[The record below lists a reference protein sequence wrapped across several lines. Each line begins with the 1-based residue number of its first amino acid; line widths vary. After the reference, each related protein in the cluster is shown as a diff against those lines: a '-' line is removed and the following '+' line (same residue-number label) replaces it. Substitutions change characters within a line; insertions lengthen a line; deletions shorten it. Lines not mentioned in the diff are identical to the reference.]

1 MANFVADRVH
11 PSISPPPPVY
21 IRASPPPPHPNSDLP
36 QVPNMDLSEGPSSPT
51 TVKRK
56 SAALS
61 PLQVDNEAHIHRSP
75 LSPVRIDDSVAIPQ
89 ASSAVIENSDDVGNE
104 SSFLDQSFSGMKI
117 SEEPKF
123 PVRVDSMAPNMA
135 ANRHASASTGSWS
148 LVGNDKDDSSK
159 RGSTDRQDSVSK
171 AYHNSNSSQGSL
183 DSSQQMDY
191 HPLQYHHRPFR
202 DSPTGQRSGSS
213 SAEYLANPNQLL
225 APGKQPRPVSAY
237 SSTSDLRSRSPNF
250 LANVQARRSSNYSP
264 DTRPMS
270 TFVDLINTSYPQPAP
285 SPAAK
290 NNENLRMLL
299 GNNVSL
305 LSHKQT
311 FEMYLGNVKKT
322 NDPAVQYE
330 FAVFMISAVQEM
342 YSNQDEDPKPVSGG
356 KDKGVAPDITRSRL
370 LIEAKAILQRL
381 ADRSYPFAQYYL
393 GDGYS
398 SGLFNKGKI
407 DHERALPLFVA
418 ASKHGHAEAAYRAGL
433 CNEFGWGC
441 RVDGPKA
448 MNFYRN
454 AGVKNHPGALLRLG
468 RACLSGDLGLGKRYR
483 EGLKWLKRAAEAADF
498 QYNSAPFE
506 LGLLHENGFGDDVFK
521 DEPYAA
527 QLFTKSADLGHS
539 DANYRMGHAYEIGE
553 LNCPVDPALSIHF
566 YTAAA
571 QMGHPEAQLAL
582 CAWYMIGADPI
593 LEKDE
598 MEAYEWARQ
607 AAIQGL
613 PKAEYTFG
621 FFTETGIGCHPD
633 ALEAN
638 VWYVKAADQ
647 GEPRAQTRLKAIR
660 NAAAGADPM
669 TAAKS
674 RKKKDR
680 SPSNTRGE
688 KSKSKFLG
696 MF

>member
-1 MANFVADRVH
+1 M
-11 PSISPPPPVY
+11 
-21 IRASPPPPHPNSDLP
+21 
-36 QVPNMDLSEGPSSPT
+36 
-51 TVKRK
+51 
-56 SAALS
+56 
-61 PLQVDNEAHIHRSP
+61 
-75 LSPVRIDDSVAIPQ
+75 
-89 ASSAVIENSDDVGNE
+89 
-104 SSFLDQSFSGMKI
+104 
-117 SEEPKF
+117 
-123 PVRVDSMAPNMA
+123 
-135 ANRHASASTGSWS
+135 
-148 LVGNDKDDSSK
+148 
-159 RGSTDRQDSVSK
+159 
-171 AYHNSNSSQGSL
+171 
-183 DSSQQMDY
+183 
-191 HPLQYHHRPFR
+191 
-202 DSPTGQRSGSS
+202 
-213 SAEYLANPNQLL
+213 
-225 APGKQPRPVSAY
+225 
-237 SSTSDLRSRSPNF
+237 
-250 LANVQARRSSNYSP
+250 QARRSSNYSP
-264 DTRPMS
+264 DMRPMS
-270 TFVDLINTSYPQPAP
+270 TFVDLINTSYPQPSP

-299 GNNVSL
+299 GNSVSL

-322 NDPAVQYE
+322 NDPGVQYE

-342 YSNQDEDPKPVSGG
+342 YSNQEEDGKPVSGE

-370 LIEAKAILQRL
+370 LLEAKAILQRL
-381 ADRSYPFAQYYL
+381 AARSYPFAQYYL

-448 MNFYRN
+448 ANFYRN
-454 AGVKNHPGALLRLG
+454 AAVKNHPGALLRLG

-506 LGLLHENGFGDDVFK
+506 LGLLHENGFGDDGFK
-521 DEPYAA
+521 DEQYAA
-527 QLFTKSADLGHS
+527 QLFTKSADLGHA
-539 DANYRMGHAYEIGE
+539 DANYRMGLSYEIGE

-607 AAIQGL
+607 AAMQGIPPSCANSFNPSANQRTGL

-680 SPSNTRGE
+680 SPSNTRGN
-688 KSKSKFLG
+688 FFFRIHLA
-696 MF
+696 